1 MRNKKVQ
8 NKIKIL
14 IEQDDNSNAKHIPA
28 DAHRSFVT
36 DKSVKEFLRD
46 LNATDTTRL
55 QRVMGDKSGIRNYY
69 KTYASVEFESKGPIK
84 RLNATG
90 EDDKLVYNDLVDV
103 YRDWLVDEIGGGLI
117 KPPPSASDGDDDERW
132 PVQLVTPPTIDE
144 LMDLEAKKLIKELD
158 EKGIKTIITGENQ
171 LGGSTQ
177 LTTEACE
184 SPFISSAAG
193 FVAGYTPDLVL
204 RRVGVAASQ
213 GRLMSRIQRVYG
225 PNHKISAAAGDA
237 AETAN
242 KNILNRLKKLS
253 KTKLVGGA
261 ITVGTVFGAIAA
273 FAFPGL
279 STSLEL
285 GLKKMAKEPKTAFE
299 LFDLLLK
306 WNKTN
311 DNFLKETDDGLFVL
325 DPCFATAFF
334 ATFGSVALYRGAHA
348 AKMEGFIK
356 YLKAPAENVTAK
368 GIDKIPGGQ
377 RYRGIMKSEYKYLLG
392 NLEDLSTFKGAGP
405 LVDDKV
411 REHLQ
416 ILLANNAAEL
426 KRILFDDDA
435 IGKVNI
441 KGMTSPEAKLLERI
455 MGVRLARRKAIEEVL
470 RNSQRLVSDTLASNI
485 EFFKIFDMAAGD
497 ILDSKQVSYIQEIIV
512 SSSENH
518 QKILKKSIRDFK
530 ELKKQARSSLVMDLR
545 AAKKLSEFENLV
557 DRNAFVSATEPISK
571 TELFDLIKKHFKGD
585 KEMFSR
591 FIGPSKSGDAM
602 QELTEFGTKF
612 HQLHT
617 ARAKILLE
625 VDRNRLEQ
633 LSYFDL
639 LEDSK
644 LGDEFVT
651 DLRTRISNI
660 ANNEDQALFRI
671 NLSMNENE
679 VIRSLKRQELP
690 FVPFFNTALKQR
702 KLAIGAN
709 LALAGA
715 SAFVFQSTASRLVDN
730 YLLGIRDISP
740 TQAGIIHKVLNN
752 PNSSRSKVV
761 EKAIAYAYSK
771 MAEDM
776 GHVPGMPKPRIDG
789 LPTVL
794 GRELPFNNLEK
805 LDEDSKFKGIAIS
818 FIDNEIKDAFN
829 PDKKEMESTKVILN
843 ILVLEYF
850 KNPHEKD
857 KVATKKPGEEVTV
870 ADIIETVNFF
880 AAEGES
886 VLGPAH
892 YNALFEKS
900 YGEVREKVRGFSKK
914 VERGFKEKEQEQS
927 SDVEITKESDYPVVN
942 GKNFIN
948 PVQGATTASIT
959 HNDFHEPRGK
969 YIHKAIDVKGFPIGT
984 PILAVA
990 DGSIIAVRS
999 SDEYNSKVKTYADF
1013 INSKIKSG
1021 ELLSDSIKSMDFMF
1035 SNYNDKKNK
1044 KLTIKQVRQMS
1055 TEERKKLKLSSKL
1068 LRFMDQQKNLEGRK
1082 GRSFQNA
1089 PGDSWDNFRK
1099 WSIKTLGQKIG
1110 QTLLRYYI
1118 SKKES
1123 AATGLGIAG
1132 TKVTLLTDP
1141 DQHGNQ
1147 FTVINLHL
1155 SETNVSVGQTV
1166 EAGQIIGKLGNT
1178 AIFDEDGEHL
1188 HLSIIARGTNNF
1200 LQTQKIGNK
1209 DKAVTLAGKVDP
1221 ETLIPGLKSNH
1232 PAVYSGGQNKK
1243 EEANTMNKKDLRQIV
1258 SEMLKENSG
1267 MGYGGYPYQSNEY
1280 DEEEPDQD
1288 YQVEWTSF
1296 VDEVCGPRKKAV
1308 DGDPKTF
1315 EDIAIEVAKL
1325 FVKDS
1330 DLFRDVLELAGSNKS
1345 LGTEILRQTKEAREK
1360 QE

>member
-1 MRNKKVQ
+1 MYKKINILVEQTVGVVGGEIPPRNHKRFTQDVGSFIKKHRLLSQKDLFELKSLDISAFDPQGLYEAYGEFRFRAKKVPTYGAKKGSTETKVYGDLADLYVDWTKQ
-8 NKIKIL
+8 SVGASIDPPESDK
-14 IEQDDNSNAKHIPA
+14 DD
-28 DAHRSFVT
+28 
-36 DKSVKEFLRD
+36 
-46 LNATDTTRL
+46 
-55 QRVMGDKSGIRNYY
+55 
-69 KTYASVEFESKGPIK
+69 
-84 RLNATG
+84 
-90 EDDKLVYNDLVDV
+90 DDKEIEEFDV
-103 YRDWLVDEIGGGLI
+103 NIV
-117 KPPPSASDGDDDERW
+117 P
-132 PVQLVTPPTIDE
+132 E
-144 LMDLEAKKLIKELD
+144 LMDLEAQDLIKELD
-158 EKGIKTIITGENQ
+158 KLGITTTITGENQ

-177 LTTEACE
+177 LTTEVCE
-184 SPFISSAAG
+184 NPLVSSAAG
-193 FVAGYTPDLVL
+193 FVAGYTPDLLL
-204 RRVGVAASQ
+204 RKVGTGAMQ
-213 GRLMSRIQRVYG
+213 KNLMSRIQRAYG
-225 PNHKISAAAGDA
+225 PSHKAAAAAGDA

-242 KNILNRLKKLS
+242 RNILQRLKGLS
-253 KTKLVGGA
+253 KISKIKLIGGA
-261 ITVGTVFGAIAA
+261 ITTGTALGAMAA
-273 FAFPGL
+273 FVFPGL
-279 STSLEL
+279 VPSLEL
-285 GLKKMAKEPKTAFE
+285 GLKKMAKEPKTTFE

-334 ATFGSVALYRGAHA
+334 ATFGSVALYRGAHG

-356 YLKAPAENVTAK
+356 YLKAPIKNVTAK

-377 RYRGIMKSEYKYLLG
+377 RYRAIMKSEYEYLLG
-392 NLEDLSTFKGAGP
+392 DLKNMSTFKGTGP
-405 LVDDKV
+405 LVDDRV
-411 REHLQ
+411 RAHLQ
-416 ILLANNAAEL
+416 RLLANNATEL
-426 KRILFDDDA
+426 KRILFNDDA
-435 IGKVNI
+435 IGKVTVVA
-441 KGMTSPEAKLLERI
+441 GSPEAKLVERI
-455 MGVRLARRKAIEEVL
+455 MEVRLARRKAIEEVL
-470 RNSQRLVSDTLASNI
+470 RNSQRLVSETLASNV
-485 EFFKIFDMAAGD
+485 EFFKIFDMTAGD
-497 ILDSKQVSYIQEIIV
+497 ILDEKQVNYIREIVV

-518 QKILKKSIRDFK
+518 RKILKKSLNDFK
-530 ELKKQARSSLVMDLR
+530 DLKKDARSLLRMDLKD
-545 AAKKLSEFENLV
+545 AKKLSEFENLV
-557 DRNAFVSATEPISK
+557 DRKAFVSANEPISK
-571 TELFDLIKKHFKGD
+571 PELFDLIKRHFKGD
-585 KEMFSR
+585 KEMLSK
-591 FIGPSKSGDAM
+591 FIGPSQTGEAM

-612 HQLHT
+612 HQLHA

-639 LEDSK
+639 LDDSK
-644 LGDEFVT
+644 FGAQAVI
-651 DLRTRISNI
+651 DLRTRISKI
-660 ANNEDQALFRI
+660 ANNEDQAFFRT
-671 NLSMNENE
+671 NLSMNEDE
-679 VIRSLKRQELP
+679 VIKTLKRQELP
-690 FVPFFNTALKQR
+690 LVPFFNTALKQR

-709 LALAGA
+709 LALAGV
-715 SAFVFQSTASRLVDN
+715 SAGVFQNTASRLVDS
-730 YLLGIRDISP
+730 YLLGIKDISP
-740 TQAGIIHKVLNN
+740 TQAEIIHKVLNN

-776 GHVPGMPKPRIDG
+776 GHKPGMQKPEIDR

-794 GRELPFNNLEK
+794 SRELPFNNLK
-805 LDEDSKFKGIAIS
+805 NLSDDSKFKGISIS
-818 FIDNEIKDAFN
+818 FLDQDIKSAFN
-829 PDKKEMESTKVILN
+829 PNEKDKKSTEVILN

-857 KVATKKPGEEVTV
+857 KVATKKPDEEVTV

-886 VLGPAH
+886 VLGPGH

-900 YGEVREKVRGFSKK
+900 YGEVREKIRGFSKQA
-914 VERGFKEKEQEQS
+914 ERIIKAQEKEQDQS
-927 SDVEITKESDYPVVN
+927 SDVEITKESDYPIVN
-942 GKNFIN
+942 GKNFVN
-948 PVQGATTASIT
+948 PVQGATTANIT
-959 HNDFHEPRGK
+959 HNDFHEYRGR

-984 PILAVA
+984 PVLAVA
-990 DGSIIAVRS
+990 DGKITAVKS

-1013 INSKIKSG
+1013 INSKIRSG
-1021 ELLSDSIKSMDFMF
+1021 DLLSDSIKSMDFAFNSYKKDKAKQRRFMRQ
-1035 SNYNDKKNK
+1035 KKNLK
-1044 KLTIKQVRQMS
+1044 TRNERQ
-1055 TEERKKLKLSSKL
+1055 
-1068 LRFMDQQKNLEGRK
+1068 
-1082 GRSFQNA
+1082 FQNA

-1099 WSIKTLGQKIG
+1099 WNIKTLGPKIG

-1118 SKKES
+1118 SKGES

-1166 EAGQIIGKLGNT
+1166 KAGQVIGKLGNT
-1178 AIFDEDGEHL
+1178 AIFDEGGEHL
-1188 HLSIIARGTNNF
+1188 HLSIIAKGTNNF
-1200 LQTQKIGNK
+1200 LQTQKIDNK
-1209 DKAVTLAGKVDP
+1209 DKAVTLGGKVDP
-1221 ETLIPGLKSNH
+1221 ETLIPGLKSDH

-1288 YQVEWTSF
+1288 YQVEWKSF
-1296 VDEVCGPRKKAV
+1296 IDEVCGPRKKAV

-1315 EDIAIEVAKL
+1315 EDVAIEVAKL

-1330 DLFRDVLELAGSNKS
+1330 DLFRDVLELAGANKS